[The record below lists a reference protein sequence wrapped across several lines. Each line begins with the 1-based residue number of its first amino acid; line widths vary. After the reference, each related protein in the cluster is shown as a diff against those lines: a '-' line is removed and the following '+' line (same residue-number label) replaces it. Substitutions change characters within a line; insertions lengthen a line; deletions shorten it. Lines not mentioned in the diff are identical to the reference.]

1 MMDKFSMLLLVLF
14 LIVVGLM
21 AWYFLYRKPSISSI
35 KFKKLEFEV
44 PVDQVKKVV
53 LQNGM
58 TILMFKA
65 TTVPKVLVQVAYDI
79 GSYVETAGERGLAHL
94 IEHMIFKGTDK
105 LSEGDIDAI
114 SRKYGA
120 TFNAFTSNDITSY
133 YFEANKSN
141 WQPFIGIL
149 ADCMQ
154 NARFDSEHLAS
165 ELKAVVQELKM
176 YKDNYW
182 RKVFEKAFELSFPA
196 NHPYHYPVIGFQ
208 EDLLQLNS
216 DNLKKFYKK
225 YYRPDH
231 ATLFIVGDFD
241 EDEAI
246 KLVRENFEQIKPEGD
261 VTIPEFPKLLP
272 KFTSSSLNFY
282 EDVKNNLL
290 FFYWVIPGLKDKNEI
305 LSGALSH
312 ILGGGQAS
320 RFYHKLVDDKKA
332 ANSVSVSS
340 MKLMEGGIFGI
351 FIEPV
356 EGKSDYCQNL
366 IVKELG
372 KVLRKG
378 FSQDELDRM
387 IKNNTRG
394 FFSKLQN
401 YGEFTYSW
409 LKHYMATK
417 DEKAVFNRLKELS
430 HITSQ
435 DLLEFMKEYIDP
447 LLMNRIEVLPLPESK
462 KEKLLQVQKMSDE
475 MDKKI
480 LDTHKRTAPVET
492 AKFANQMG
500 DIKPLEFVFP
510 KPDKVVSLGNGLEVI
525 LKKSPSWGIVS
536 LNLKFRNSEYL
547 TSSKEGIAVGL
558 MMDMLMEGS
567 KDFTKIDNVEF
578 FESNGVAYRFDA
590 DGVSLT
596 LLNKG
601 YESIFERLSY
611 VLTNPIFPAEAFN
624 KLKNIAIDSFKRSK
638 DEPMEVLSRLVRC
651 TVYKNHPFEWTFDDA
666 IKMLT
671 TASLTDIMK
680 LHLSYMVASG
690 MVLTIVGDFDLEKME
705 QNVKN
710 IFGVWPK
717 ESMKDAKYPT
727 KSEFIK
733 HCQID
738 EFMVRDQVVLGFC
751 QSNNLTVYDEDL
763 VPLKMLNF
771 ITFYSLGSRLYH
783 LREQTGLFYTA
794 VGAFAAGA
802 GRTHGFDYLGAI
814 LSLDKLEF
822 AEKEMRGLIKELAEK
837 GVTQKEIE
845 DARQLYLKALIDSVS
860 SSDSIAAMLAYTE
873 TMGLGFD
880 YYDKVL
886 TRVQSMNI
894 SELNGIAAKYFKM
907 DDMTKIRIGRV
918 GK

>member
-1 MMDKFSMLLLVLF
+1 MLLFV
-14 LIVVGLM
+14 IAGLA
-21 AWYFLYRKPSISSI
+21 AWYFLYRKPSIASV
-35 KFKKLEFEV
+35 KQKHLEIDI
-44 PVDQVKKVV
+44 PIDQVKKVV

-58 TILMFKA
+58 TLLMFKT

-79 GSYVETAGERGLAHL
+79 GSYVEAAGERGLAHL

-114 SRKYGA
+114 ARKYGA

-133 YFEANKSN
+133 YFEANKNN
-141 WQPFIGIL
+141 WQPFVQIL

-154 NARFDSEHLAS
+154 NAKFDEQHLAS

-182 RKVFEKAFELSFPA
+182 RKVFEKAFELSFPP

-216 DNLKKFYKK
+216 VNLKNFYKK

-241 EDEAI
+241 QEEAI
-246 KLVRENFEQIKPEGD
+246 KLVHQNFEQIKTEGD
-261 VTIPEFPKLLP
+261 VKIPKFPTLLP

-290 FFYWVIPGLKDKNEI
+290 FFYWIIPGLKDKNEI

-320 RFYHKLVDDKKA
+320 RFYRKLVDEKKA

-340 MKLMEGGIFGI
+340 MKMMEGGIFGI

-378 FSQDELDRM
+378 FSQDELDRL
-387 IKNNTRG
+387 IKNNTRS

-409 LKHYMATK
+409 LKHYLATK
-417 DEKAVFNRLKELS
+417 DEKAVFYRLKQLTN
-430 HITSQ
+430 ITNN

-447 LLMNRIEVLPLPESK
+447 LLMNRIEVLPLPDNK
-462 KEKLLQVQKMSDE
+462 KDKLLQVQKMSDE

-492 AKFANQMG
+492 PKFVNQMNG
-500 DIKPLEFVFP
+500 VSPLEFVFP
-510 KPDKVVSLGNGLEVI
+510 KPDKIISLENGLEVI

-536 LNLKFRNSEYL
+536 LNLKFRNSEFL

-567 KDFTKIDNVEF
+567 KDFSKRDNVEF

-611 VLTNPIFPAEAFN
+611 VLTNPVFPNEAFN
-624 KLKNIAIDSFKRSK
+624 KLKNIAIDAFKRSK
-638 DEPMEVLSRLVRC
+638 DEPMEVLGRLVRC
-651 TVYKNHPFEWTFDDA
+651 AVYKNHPFEWTFDDA

-690 MVLTIVGDFDLEKME
+690 MVLTVVGDFDLEQME
-705 QNVKN
+705 QSVIR

-717 ESMKDAKYPT
+717 EAMKEVKYPT
-727 KSEFIK
+727 KSEFVK
-733 HCQID
+733 HGQID

-751 QSNNLTVYDEDL
+751 QSNNLTVYDEDII
-763 VPLKMLNF
+763 PLKMLNF
-771 ITFYSLGSRLYH
+771 IAFYSLGSRLYH
-783 LREQTGLFYTA
+783 LREQTGLFYSA
-794 VGAFAAGA
+794 VGAFGAGA

-814 LSLDKLEF
+814 LSLDKIEF
-822 AEKEMRGLIKELAEK
+822 AEEKMRGLIKELAEK
-837 GVTQKEIE
+837 GVSQKEME

-860 SSDSIAAMLAYTE
+860 SSDSIAAMLGYIE

-886 TRVQSMNI
+886 TRVQTMNLLEI
-894 SELNGIAAKYFKM
+894 NGIAAKYFKM
-907 DDMTKIRIGRV
+907 DDMTQVRIGRV
-918 GK
+918 GKSK